1 MSTWKSND
9 QLQLERLNEMLAV
22 MNTQASSTDKL
33 ISILTKIHKKQEK
46 IEQDVEL
53 FNERFE
59 SLRTALLNVI
69 SEERQNYR
77 LILRMVHR
85 TVWCE

>member
-9 QLQLERLNEMLAV
+9 QLQLDRLNEMLVV
-22 MNTQASSTDKL
+22 MNTQARSTDKL

-59 SLRTALLNVI
+59 SLRTALLQVI
-69 SEERQNYR
+69 SEESKT
-77 LILRMVHR
+77 IG
-85 TVWCE
+85 

>member
-9 QLQLERLNEMLAV
+9 QLQLDRLNEMLAV
-22 MNTQASSTDKL
+22 MNVQSRSTDTL
-33 ISILTKIHKKQEK
+33 ISILNKVCKKQEK
-46 IEQDVEL
+46 IEKDVEL

-69 SEERQNYR
+69 SEESK
-77 LILRMVHR
+77 
-85 TVWCE
+85 TVG

>member
-9 QLQLERLNEMLAV
+9 QLQLDRLNEMLAV
-22 MNTQASSTDKL
+22 MNTQARSTDKL

-46 IEQDVEL
+46 IEEDVEL

-59 SLRTALLNVI
+59 SLRTALLQVI
-69 SEERQNYR
+69 SEESKT
-77 LILRMVHR
+77 IG
-85 TVWCE
+85 

>member
-9 QLQLERLNEMLAV
+9 QLQLDRLNDMLVV
-22 MNTQASSTDKL
+22 MNTQARSTDKL

-59 SLRTALLNVI
+59 SLRTALLQVI
-69 SEERQNYR
+69 SEESKT
-77 LILRMVHR
+77 IG
-85 TVWCE
+85 

>member
-9 QLQLERLNEMLAV
+9 ELQLTRLNEMLAI
-22 MNTQASSTDKL
+22 MKIQANQTDKF
-33 ISILTKIHKKQEK
+33 ISILNKICKKQEK

-69 SEERQNYR
+69 SEESKT
-77 LILRMVHR
+77 IG
-85 TVWCE
+85 

>member
-9 QLQLERLNEMLAV
+9 QLQLDRLNEMLAV
-22 MNTQASSTDKL
+22 MNAQAKQTDTL
-33 ISILTKIHKKQEK
+33 ISILNKVCKKQEK

-53 FNERFE
+53 FNGRFE

-69 SEERQNYR
+69 SEESK
-77 LILRMVHR
+77 
-85 TVWCE
+85 TVG